1 MAITGISAI
10 GDQQIIAAGAQSATK
25 AYQDSNGGVITSKYQ
40 TTANMSNYQTTA
52 GMSDY
57 VAQSSTIVNI
67 GYDNTAKNDFDLIQG
82 RYNSASGYSLTQGG
96 SNSAKNYSLAQGSH
110 DIASSRSLAQG
121 WCNEAVDDS
130 LAQGIFND
138 ASSYSVAQGSE
149 NSASGTSLAQG
160 QHNQAFVYSMCQ
172 GYSNSAYRYS
182 QAFGLNNIIS
192 GSGMAIG
199 AYNKT
204 SADASFVIGNG
215 TAADARSDIFVID
228 HNGNVSA
235 AGKISANGVELGPGG
250 AGVVTSTAGDGT
262 YVTAI
267 NETPLSGAGGI
278 QVVTSIH
285 TAEYGVMAGTSATAV
300 DKING
305 MGLFAQSGWSA
316 VNAGW
321 AKSADSAYKD
331 GNGRVIAN
339 TYQTTD
345 GMTAYP
351 DSADVTGTAQ
361 YGLTTAGWTE
371 ITAGGGAAYTG
382 NVQEALD
389 EVYSSSGNWNSVYN
403 HVSTA
408 SASWT
413 GGGGGGI
420 TEVTLWEASDSGQK
434 SGVFELSDSLTNYKR
449 YGIYYNL
456 AGYRNCFAAGY
467 SELVYRPD
475 WSGFTLEGNK
485 NRVYNDGDWYIF
497 NGYSYGSAT
506 TTSINILSAVT
517 ITARKDYPGATAGV
531 YTSKSAGLAITK
543 IVGIN

>member
-10 GDQQIIAAGAQSATK
+10 GNQQIIAAGAQSATK

-52 GMSDY
+52 EMSNY
-57 VAQSSTIVNI
+57 VAQSSTILNI

-96 SNSAKNYSLAQGSH
+96 NNSAKNYSLAQGGH
-110 DIASSRSLAQG
+110 NIASSRSIAQG

-138 ASSYSVAQGSE
+138 ASSYSIAQGSG

-160 QHNQAFVYSMCQ
+160 QYNQAFVYSLSQ
-172 GYSNSAYRYS
+172 GYSNSAFRYS
-182 QAFGLNNIIS
+182 QTFGIKNIIS
-192 GSGMAIG
+192 GTGMAIG

-215 TAADARSDIFVID
+215 TADDARSDIFVID

-235 AGKISANGVELGPGG
+235 AGKISANGVELGAGG
-250 AGVVTSTAGDGT
+250 GVVTSTAGDGT

-267 NETPLSGAGGI
+267 NETPLSGAGGT
-278 QVVTSIH
+278 QLVTSIH

-300 DKING
+300 DRING
-305 MGLFAQSGWSA
+305 LGLFAQSGWSA

-321 AKSADSAYKD
+321 AKSAVSAYKD

-345 GMTAYP
+345 GMTAYTN
-351 DSADVTGTAQ
+351 SADVTGTAQ

-371 ITAGGGAAYTG
+371 ITGGGGGYTG

-389 EVYSSSGNWNSVYN
+389 EVYSNSGNWNSVYN

-408 SASWT
+408 SAGWT
-413 GGGGGGI
+413 GGGS
-420 TEVTLWEASDSGQK
+420 TEVTLWEASNSGQI

-456 AGYRNCFAAGY
+456 AGYRASFAAGY

-475 WSGFTLEGNK
+475 WSGFTLEGTK
-485 NRVYNDGDWYIF
+485 NRVNNDGTYALF

-506 TTSINILSAVT
+506 NTSINILSSVT
-517 ITARKDYPGATAGV
+517 VTANKDYPGATAGGIGV
-531 YTSKSAGLAITK
+531 KTGKSAGLVITK